1 MGLQD
6 LSTMGID
13 IKAGG
18 RVKNGNR
25 TSPTTENVYIRLLVK
40 LYRFLAR
47 RTEAN
52 FNKVV
57 LKRLFMSRHNR
68 PPLSLSKLSKFM
80 RQQEGKMA
88 VIVGTVT
95 DDVRMLECPKGLK
108 ICALRVT
115 ETARARVLAAGGEI
129 ITFDQLAQ
137 LYPTGSNCM
146 LLRGPRFA
154 RVCASLGWSSWRGHW
169 RCRQP
174 CTIRPLQGPQVREG
188 SWSSCIP
195 WFQVQVWPCIK
206 KCEIDTNNI
215 MVTEAVD

>member
-1 MGLQD
+1 MGRHHGQRA
-6 LSTMGID
+6 MGID

-18 RVKNGNR
+18 RIKNSNR
-25 TSPTTENVYIRLLVK
+25 KAPTTENVYIRLLVK

-68 PPLSLSKLSKFM
+68 PPLSLSKLAKFM
-80 RQQEGKMA
+80 RKQEGKLA

-129 ITFDQLAQ
+129 LTFDQLAQ
-137 LYPTGSNCM
+137 LYPSGSGCV

-154 RVCASLGWSSWRGHW
+154 R
-169 RCRQP
+169 
-174 CTIRPLQGPQVREG
+174 
-188 SWSSCIP
+188 
-195 WFQVQVWPCIK
+195 
-206 KCEIDTNNI
+206 
-215 MVTEAVD
+215 EAVRHWAGIVEVQLVLLVMLPHMNAPRDAS

>member
-47 RTEAN
+47 RTEAK

-80 RQQEGKMA
+80 RKQEGKMA

-95 DDVRMLECPKGLK
+95 DDVRVLECL
-108 ICALRVT
+108 LRVVRSSLSISWPSCT
-115 ETARARVLAAGGEI
+115 LLVLTACSFVDLVSLAKLCVTGLDTVVVPLVLLAMLHHMSAPRV
-129 ITFDQLAQ
+129 
-137 LYPTGSNCM
+137 
-146 LLRGPRFA
+146 
-154 RVCASLGWSSWRGHW
+154 ASLRRPVVVVHPVATSPSLAVHKLFPELVQSSIPYLHMVAEA
-169 RCRQP
+169 CRNKYIQ
-174 CTIRPLQGPQVREG
+174 
-188 SWSSCIP
+188 
-195 WFQVQVWPCIK
+195 K
-206 KCEIDTNNI
+206 
-215 MVTEAVD
+215 

>member
-1 MGLQD
+1 MGTLQSS
-6 LSTMGID
+6 STMGID

-18 RVKNGNR
+18 RIKNGNR
-25 TSPTTENVYIRLLVK
+25 KAPTIENVYIRLLVK

-47 RTEAN
+47 RTEAK

-129 ITFDQLAQ
+129 VTFDQLASCTQ
-137 LYPTGSNCM
+137 LAPTACSCG
-146 LLRGPRFA
+146 
-154 RVCASLGWSSWRGHW
+154 VHASLASLCVTGLVIVEGPLVLRATLHHTSAPRAASSRRLVVVVH
-169 RCRQP
+169 P
-174 CTIRPLQGPQVREG
+174 VV
-188 SWSSCIP
+188 SS
-195 WFQVQVWPCIK
+195 QVWP
-206 KCEIDTNNI
+206 
-215 MVTEAVD
+215 

>member
-1 MGLQD
+1 MGQSS
-6 LSTMGID
+6 STMGID

-18 RVKNGNR
+18 RIKNGNR
-25 TSPTTENVYIRLLVK
+25 KAPTTENVYIRLLVK

-68 PPLSLSKLSKFM
+68 PPLSISKLSKFM

-108 ICALRVT
+108 IVLCVSARLLAHASTLR
-115 ETARARVLAAGGEI
+115 
-129 ITFDQLAQ
+129 
-137 LYPTGSNCM
+137 S
-146 LLRGPRFA
+146 RG
-154 RVCASLGWSSWRGHW
+154 CASLGW
-169 RCRQP
+169 
-174 CTIRPLQGPQVREG
+174 
-188 SWSSCIP
+188 
-195 WFQVQVWPCIK
+195 
-206 KCEIDTNNI
+206 
-215 MVTEAVD
+215 